1 MPQGLAVVLPWNEFD
16 ARSYRMP
23 QSFHLCFHFSD
34 ARRSFGKLVVVSE
47 GLVRRGS
54 QSRKY
59 SMSQVWWPLIFR
71 SLSLSTFNSFVRG
84 SMVGLRAAKE
94 ENFVRSQAVRR

>member
-1 MPQGLAVVLPWNEFD
+1 VPQGLAVVLPWNEFD

-34 ARRSFGKLVVVSE
+34 VLGSFGKLVVVSE

-71 SLSLSTFNSFVRG
+71 SLSSSTFNSFVREDRQG
-84 SMVGLRAAKE
+84 RK
-94 ENFVRSQAVRR
+94 Q

>member
-1 MPQGLAVVLPWNEFD
+1 VPQGLAVVLPWNEFD

-34 ARRSFGKLVVVSE
+34 ARGSFGKLVVVSE

-54 QSRKY
+54 QSKKY

-71 SLSLSTFNSFVRG
+71 SLSSSTFNSFVRG
-84 SMVGLRAAKE
+84 
-94 ENFVRSQAVRR
+94 